1 MKKSYSI
8 VLSLA
13 VVLGLSGFGAVS
25 TQGADEDP
33 QLIAVGKKIFFDKN
47 LSVNKT
53 QSCASC
59 HDPGTGF
66 TGPDSEINAAG
77 AVEPGAIPERFGNRK
92 PPGVPYTGDSQNLRY
107 DEVTATWFG
116 GMFWD
121 GRATGETL
129 GDPWPSRPWGLSRIH
144 WRWRCRMTRWSSSGL
159 PSPSMP
165 RISKRCGDPIPLISH
180 RMQLPPTK
188 RLLDLLPPTSGARR
202 SIPIP
207 RNSTGFT
214 TTLKRQTK
222 I

>member
-33 QLIAVGKKIFFDKN
+33 QLIAVGKKIFLDKN

-92 PPGVPYTGDSQNLRY
+92 PPSVPYTGDSPNLRRYY
-107 DEVTATWFG
+107 DEALGKTWIG

-121 GRATGETL
+121 GRATGWTL
-129 GDPWPSRPWGLSRIH
+129 DDPLAEQAQGPFLNPVEQNMPSEAEVVCRVRQSWYASLFKFVWG
-144 WRWRCRMTRWSSSGL
+144 
-159 PSPSMP
+159 P
-165 RISKRCGDPIPLISH
+165 RSL
-180 RMQLPPTK
+180 TK
-188 RLLDLLPPTSGARR
+188 
-202 SIPIP
+202 
-207 RNSTGFT
+207 
-214 TTLKRQTK
+214 
-222 I
+222 